1 MTTETKEKLTTEE
14 VKEILNSS
22 NGTAHYYKPFPAL
35 GMIYTD
41 GVKYFAEKCGA
52 YWLIDL
58 INSHMNT
65 IIKDCKESEEYIYFL
80 FLEVKDNKAVFKAT
94 REVYNGEQEV
104 LQKVVASQ
112 DIEFTDLPDCSVKFY
127 LQVAEWE
134 PLTLCLMC
142 PSEY

>member
-1 MTTETKEKLTTEE
+1 MTTKEKLTTEQ

-22 NGTAHYYKPFPAL
+22 NGTEHYYKPFPAL

-58 INSHMNT
+58 INSHMPA

-80 FLEVKDNKAVFKAT
+80 FLEVKDHKAIFKAI
-94 REVYNGEQEV
+94 REVYNGEEV
-104 LQKVVASQ
+104 SEKVVASQ
-112 DIEFTDLPDCSVKFY
+112 EIPFTDLPDCSVKFY

-134 PLTLCLMC
+134 PLTLCLLC
-142 PSEY
+142 SSEY